1 MDYRNDPWTYSL
13 CVKYIRSNVL
23 DNKKIGNKMFYI
35 HFSILTS
42 SKFSVFYTDGK
53 SQLEW
58 LIFIANTWSIVIFY
72 LQLSPGWCDTV
83 DWALA
88 CEPKG
93 RQFDSQSGHMPGLRA
108 RSPVRGVQ
116 EATTRWC
123 FFPVI
128 LPPFPS
134 LKINK

>member
-1 MDYRNDPWTYSL
+1 MDYRNDPWKYSL

-53 SQLEW
+53 SPLEW
-58 LIFIANTWSIVIFY
+58 LIFIANTWSIVMFY

-93 RQFDSQSGHMPGLRA
+93 RQFDSQSGHMPGLHA
-108 RSPVRGVQ
+108 RSPSKGCARGNH
-116 EATTRWC
+116 TLMFLSC
-123 FFPVI
+123 HS
-128 LPPFPS
+128 PS
-134 LKINK
+134 LPFSKNK